1 MVAPGDDRAGAGVT
15 FNISE
20 VRAGLQA
27 ELRHA
32 RRRPQSRLNLAM
44 DSQVA
49 LGALG
54 KGRSSSAAINRELR
68 RSLPVH
74 LGYESY
80 LDLMYYASAENPA
93 DDGTR
98 NVPLRAPSEDLPQ
111 WWSAALLGDFTLLAG
126 RTRCSPSRRSGATFG

>member
-1 MVAPGDDRAGAGVT
+1 
-15 FNISE
+15 
-20 VRAGLQA
+20 
-27 ELRHA
+27 
-32 RRRPQSRLNLAM
+32 M

-68 RSLPVH
+68 RSLPAH

-93 DDGTR
+93 DDGAR

-111 WWSAALLGDFTLLAG
+111 WWSAALLGDFTGLDSWLAERG
-126 RTRCSPSRRSGATFG
+126 ALPRDALGLPPLAELGVMRAALATRKGG